1 MSAPLARRSPVRLIR
16 SLLADRRGISVVEFA
31 LALPLFLGF
40 CLVGIEL
47 ANMASV
53 NMRVSQIAINVAD
66 NASRLG
72 QTDNSAVTPTVAES
86 DVDSVLLGAVHQAG
100 TLDIQSH
107 GRIVLSSLE
116 LDEDSGRQFIHWQRC
131 TGGLARESAYGNDSN
146 QNGLTGDELEGMGK
160 AGRLVTA
167 AAGQAVM
174 YAEFTYEYQP
184 IFVNL
189 FGEVEFKQEAALL
202 VRDDR
207 DLGDGDGLTGTATSD
222 C

>member
-1 MSAPLARRSPVRLIR
+1 MSASVAIRLIR
-16 SLLADRRGISVVEFA
+16 SLLTDRRGISVVEFA

-100 TLDIQSH
+100 ALDIQSH

-116 LDEDSGRQFIHWQRC
+116 LDESSGASSS
-131 TGGLARESAYGNDSN
+131 TGSDAREGWHAIPPMATIPTR
-146 QNGLTGDELEGMGK
+146 TG
-160 AGRLVTA
+160 
-167 AAGQAVM
+167 
-174 YAEFTYEYQP
+174 
-184 IFVNL
+184 
-189 FGEVEFKQEAALL
+189 
-202 VRDDR
+202 
-207 DLGDGDGLTGTATSD
+207 
-222 C
+222 